1 MMRLECGY
9 APTTSLKA
17 DMASGNVQSR
27 AGRLAQHTRMV
38 ILRIVDGFYPLG
50 WAKWSDEYVR
60 PDSSVCS
67 CGAPPPPGFHT
78 QTARAFVRANV
89 HAHLPPPAFG
99 LTARLPR
106 LRAGGRPPPR
116 RFDRWRLRRGGGEAW
131 SSQSPHRHSITHF
144 NIPQT
149 TPEYS
154 VNNLDVYH
162 RPLNVSSNCLVILWR
177 STDFPICLKQKATEK
192 SVIKFHQSFI

>member
-67 CGAPPPPGFHT
+67 CGAPPPPAFT
-78 QTARAFVRANV
+78 PRQRAHSCAQMCMRIC
-89 HAHLPPPAFG
+89 HH
-99 LTARLPR
+99 PR
-106 LRAGGRPPPR
+106 S
-116 RFDRWRLRRGGGEAW
+116 D
-131 SSQSPHRHSITHF
+131 
-144 NIPQT
+144 
-149 TPEYS
+149 
-154 VNNLDVYH
+154 
-162 RPLNVSSNCLVILWR
+162 
-177 STDFPICLKQKATEK
+177 
-192 SVIKFHQSFI
+192 